1 MNIHHPDRVSDNRAP
16 ATSPFGSVRP
26 RPGGRSARIQTAV
39 FEAALCLL
47 EEKGYE
53 ALSFASIASCSGVH
67 EATLYRRWKTKEQL
81 IIDAITSR
89 VAQDISVPDTG
100 TLRSDL
106 IEILQSLRIF
116 LQSALGQ
123 AIVQAAVA
131 TVHSPE
137 LCAFRRDYWHH
148 RRAHL
153 QILFDRAIVRGEFP
167 SQADPQLF
175 LETLICVLYVRLLIV
190 NEVGDE
196 GLSERIVDLVLPGV
210 EKGLSTE

>member
-1 MNIHHPDRVSDNRAP
+1 MNIHHPDRVSDNRADVP
-16 ATSPFGSVRP
+16 SPFGNIRP
-26 RPGGRSARIQTAV
+26 RPGGRSARIQAAV
-39 FEAALCLL
+39 FEAALRLL

-53 ALSFASIASCSGVH
+53 ALSFASIASCARVH

-137 LCAFRRDYWHH
+137 LGAFRRDYWHH

-153 QILFDRAIVRGEFP
+153 QLLFDRAIARGEFP
-167 SQADPQLF
+167 SQADPHLF
-175 LETLICVLYVRLLIV
+175 LETLIGVLYVRLFVV
-190 NEVGDE
+190 NEAVDE